1 VGLDSSREILSKSVT
16 DLQKILRI
24 DSVAANTI
32 LSAASS
38 EAYDWRIREKT
49 GHELIQDT
57 QTLTTGDSTIDRVLN
72 GGIYLGML
80 TEIVGER

>member
-1 VGLDSSREILSKSVT
+1 MGLDSPREILSKSVT
-16 DLQKILRI
+16 DLQKVLRI
-24 DSVAANTI
+24 DSVSANAI
-32 LSAASS
+32 LIAASS
-38 EAYDWRIREKT
+38 EAYDWRIRENT

-57 QTLTTGDSTIDRVLN
+57 QALTTGDSAIDKVLN